1 MIKVIASDLDGTL
14 LNENHALNERTIEAI
29 HKAQEKGI
37 RFMIATG
44 RSFQQA
50 MTVFE
55 GVDVVCDYIVSSGGE
70 VRNPKK
76 EILFSNY
83 MDINECKKVYE
94 VLSQYEL
101 VFLFNSN
108 ELDYGI
114 GNTEEMEEKMLEQ
127 FHIFH
132 QTIPKE
138 EIKEIPLFKQM
149 LEKTVAVPDFQTLC
163 DLNPQIVKMSAFSEN
178 VDMLKEIKQKLQ
190 SNSNLAVVS
199 SFPNNLEITDITAQK
214 GPVLRKY
221 IESLGYSMD
230 EVMVFGDSL
239 NDYSMLSM
247 DFGATVAMENADS
260 KLKRVAKYT
269 TKSNV
274 NDGVAYA
281 IEKLLEHM

>member
-1 MIKVIASDLDGTL
+1 M
-14 LNENHALNERTIEAI
+14 
-29 HKAQEKGI
+29 
-37 RFMIATG
+37 
-44 RSFQQA
+44 
-50 MTVFE
+50 
-55 GVDVVCDYIVSSGGE
+55 Y
-70 VRNPKK
+70 
-76 EILFSNY
+76 
-83 MDINECKKVYE
+83 KKVYE

-138 EIKEIPLFKQM
+138 EI
-149 LEKTVAVPDFQTLC
+149 
-163 DLNPQIVKMSAFSEN
+163 
-178 VDMLKEIKQKLQ
+178 
-190 SNSNLAVVS
+190 
-199 SFPNNLEITDITAQK
+199 
-214 GPVLRKY
+214 
-221 IESLGYSMD
+221 